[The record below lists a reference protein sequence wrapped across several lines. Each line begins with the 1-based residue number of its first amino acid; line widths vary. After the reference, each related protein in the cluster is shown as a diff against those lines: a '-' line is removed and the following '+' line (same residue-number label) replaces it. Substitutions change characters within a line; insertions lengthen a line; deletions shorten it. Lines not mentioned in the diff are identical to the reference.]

1 MSKELKKAPYVIRGI
16 PQIRSNTTKHTPLFS
31 NYVVA
36 GNFVFISGQTAIDPE
51 TGHCV
56 ANTMQEQVKIVMEK
70 IDRIMQECGS
80 SLEYLVKDLII
91 LKDMADYPVMRAC
104 QQEYYREHAPALLDA
119 PPGSTVFSPA
129 QLVRPYY
136 LLEVEAVGYI
146 PDPD

>member
-56 ANTMQEQVKIVMEK
+56 ANTCLLYTSRRSPGGEQ
-70 IDRIMQECGS
+70 C
-80 SLEYLVKDLII
+80 
-91 LKDMADYPVMRAC
+91 P
-104 QQEYYREHAPALLDA
+104 
-119 PPGSTVFSPA
+119 
-129 QLVRPYY
+129 
-136 LLEVEAVGYI
+136 
-146 PDPD
+146 